1 MVMRTYV
8 DPDISFTILVS
19 LFVAAISVIMYFY
32 TKLAIPAKEEELDG
46 YSLEKK
52 AMKQLN
58 SIFHTN
64 PIPNVV
70 LQHTK
75 GTAEIDIIQVTRK
88 GIFVVECKYRTDEV
102 SGSAIECF
110 WDITRNGKKIATM
123 YNPIKQNA
131 NHIKTLESYLK
142 KEGIEAPTVY
152 NVVVIVAKE
161 LSIKELDQ
169 IDTNTVLVQGLS
181 DLKKL
186 DSLPDEL
193 SDKQI
198 LEFQAIIE
206 KKEST
211 EYQRRKHVEYV
222 KNQYSKSN

>member
-1 MVMRTYV
+1 MRTYA

-32 TKLAIPAKEEELDG
+32 TKSAVPAEEEELDG

-52 AMKQLN
+52 VMKQLN
-58 SIFHTN
+58 SMFHTN
-64 PIPNVV
+64 PVPNVV

-75 GTAEIDIIQVTRK
+75 GTAEIDIVQVTRK

-102 SGSAIECF
+102 SGSAIEYF
-110 WDITRNGKKIATM
+110 WDVTRNGRKIVAM

-131 NHIKTLESYLK
+131 NHIRTLESYLK

-193 SDKQI
+193 TDKQV
-198 LEFQAIIE
+198 LEFQAVIE
-206 KKEST
+206 RKEST

-222 KNQYSKSN
+222 KKQYSKPN

>member
-1 MVMRTYV
+1 MRPYA
-8 DPDISFTILVS
+8 DPDISFAILAS

-32 TKLAIPAKEEELDG
+32 TKSAVPAEEEDLDG

-52 AMKQLN
+52 VMKQLN
-58 SIFHTN
+58 SMFYTN
-64 PIPNVV
+64 PVPNVV

-102 SGSAIECF
+102 SGSAIEYS
-110 WDITRNGKKIATM
+110 WDVTRSGKKIAAM

-131 NHIKTLESYLK
+131 NHIRTLESYLK
-142 KEGIEAPTVY
+142 KEGMKAPTVY

-169 IDTNTVLVQGLS
+169 IDTDTVLVQGLS

-193 SDKQI
+193 SDKQV
-198 LEFQAIIE
+198 LEFQAVIE
-206 KKEST
+206 RKEST

-222 KNQYSKSN
+222 KKQYSRQN

>member
-1 MVMRTYV
+1 MVMRTYA

-32 TKLAIPAKEEELDG
+32 TKPAIPAKEEELDG

-52 AMKQLN
+52 VMKQLN

-102 SGSAIECF
+102 SGSAIEYF